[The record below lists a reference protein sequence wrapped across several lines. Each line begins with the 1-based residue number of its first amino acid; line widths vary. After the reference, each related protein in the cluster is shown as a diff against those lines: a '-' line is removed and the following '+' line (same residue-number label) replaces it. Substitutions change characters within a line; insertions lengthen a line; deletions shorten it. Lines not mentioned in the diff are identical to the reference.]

1 MLLIGTSYFSSY
13 EGAVEYYISQES
25 DQEYVDQLL
34 EEKQIFI
41 GKPPEEKNLEIILKE
56 KESRYFY
63 KTIERKPE

>member
-13 EGAVEYYISQES
+13 EGAVAYYISQES

-41 GKPPEEKNLEIILKE
+41 GKPQADVELRGDFPE
-56 KESRYFY
+56 
-63 KTIERKPE
+63 